1 MGANMETAYWERGGW
16 HDGGVYLLNPSLQTY
31 AWGRTDSIPELL
43 GMQPSDTPV
52 AEAWWGAHPGAPA
65 TLKCDEAPV
74 GLDAFIE
81 RDAEY
86 ALGAAVASE
95 FDGRLPYLLKILAID
110 APLSI
115 QVHPSMEQAVE
126 GYDLEDAAGLPA
138 TSPVRTF
145 RDRSHKPELIVALT
159 PMTVLTGFRDLPSL
173 CGDLH
178 LLGKDGAALLRL
190 VEEAES
196 PAAAVTAYIRSVL
209 ALPRGAHVVT
219 TLASLNAGAD
229 PSAQVRA
236 ACSALASHPGDP
248 GALVALAMNVV
259 YLAPGE
265 ACFVGDGTVH
275 SYQSG
280 VGVEI
285 MANSDNVVRAGLTPK
300 PINVPLLL
308 ELMNAEP
315 SPALRPDRETRGAV
329 TIYRAPVVEFELASV
344 RDGEWAAPAGPR
356 IVLCLEGTTSVTSAD
371 GSRELARG
379 ESVFVA
385 FGEGEITVRVRGHAV
400 VASVPCAALPGGA
413 GTRADD

>member
-1 MGANMETAYWERGGW
+1 MYSLT
-16 HDGGVYLLNPSLQTY
+16 PSLQTY

-43 GMQPSDTPV
+43 GIDPSDTPV
-52 AEAWWGAHPGAPA
+52 AEAWWGAHPASPA
-65 TLKCDEAPV
+65 TVEGEPEGL
-74 GLDAFIE
+74 GLDALID
-81 RDAEY
+81 RDVNH
-86 ALGAAVASE
+86 ALGPEVASD
-95 FDGRLPYLLKILAID
+95 FDGRLPFLLKVLAID

-115 QVHPSMEQAVE
+115 QVHPSTERAVE
-126 GYDLEDAAGLPA
+126 GFDAEDAAGVPA
-138 TSPVRTF
+138 TSPERTF
-145 RDRSHKPELIVALT
+145 RDRSHKPEMIVALT
-159 PMTVLTGFRDLPSL
+159 PMTVLAGFRDLPGLS
-173 CGDLH
+173 GDLH

-190 VEEAES
+190 VEEADS

-219 TLASLNAGAD
+219 TLASLNSGAA

-259 YLAPGE
+259 HLSPGS

-308 ELMNAEP
+308 ELMNAV
-315 SPALRPDRETRGAV
+315 PATAERPVSVTEGAV
-329 TIYRAPVVEFELASV
+329 TIYRVPVTEFELASV
-344 RDGEWAAPAGPR
+344 RDGEWSAPAGPR
-356 IVLCLEGTTSVTSAD
+356 IVLSLEGITTVTS
-371 GSRELARG
+371 GRESRELPSGKA
-379 ESVFVA
+379 VFVP
-385 FGEGEITVRVRGHAV
+385 FGDGEITVSARGHAV
-400 VASVPCAALPGGA
+400 VASVPVDGILS
-413 GTRADD
+413 GTPSRADD